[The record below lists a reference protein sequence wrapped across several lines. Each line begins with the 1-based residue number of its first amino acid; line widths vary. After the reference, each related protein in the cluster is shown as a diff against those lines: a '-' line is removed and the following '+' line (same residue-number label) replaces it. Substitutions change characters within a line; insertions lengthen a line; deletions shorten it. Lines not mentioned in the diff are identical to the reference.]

1 MTKVR
6 LEDIA
11 EACGQRL
18 LREGQQLPLDVAK
31 NSVRAWFDDIESEFG
46 PRLAAE
52 HASPEQRDQFLDA
65 FHALQ
70 ASVTGMLQ
78 AVAIARPQPHS
89 SDPYASQ
96 VRDRE
101 YGQQGDQRGGNALDA
116 IGGAMNRIIF
126 GPPPR
131 TAPTAP
137 RVVPVLVVN
146 TSAVYQQVVAAC
158 RLLDRMLAA
167 AEPRE
172 EAPPVPWAQS
182 GEFLVEAQKLFGAR
196 IRDQGQHAL
205 DELDL
210 LEERLKARYGVEVI
224 RADDS
229 NRQFFTLYPNET
241 PGDTT
246 FKTKTPAI
254 SVQGRVM
261 LRGEALGPA
270 MTPPA
275 GPQLIDPA
283 QQSGS
288 AGYEGAGD
296 GEGGWADGY

>member
-18 LREGQQLPLDVAK
+18 LREGQELPLDVAK
-31 NSVRAWFDDIESEFG
+31 NSVRAWFEDIESEFG

-52 HASPEQRDQFLDA
+52 HASPEQRDQFRDA

-78 AVAIARPQPHS
+78 AVAIARPQPHT
-89 SDPYASQ
+89 SDPYASR

-101 YGQQGDQRGGNALDA
+101 YGQQRDQRGGNALDA
-116 IGGAMNRIIF
+116 IGGAMNRIF
-126 GPPPR
+126 GPAPR
-131 TAPTAP
+131 TAPPAP
-137 RVVPVLVVN
+137 RAVPVLVVN

-182 GEFLVEAQKLFGAR
+182 AEFLVEAQKLFGAR

-224 RADDS
+224 LADDS
-229 NRQFFTLYPNET
+229 NRQFFTLYPNEM
-241 PGDTT
+241 PEDTS

-270 MTPPA
+270 MTPQA
-275 GPQLIDPA
+275 GPQPIDPA
-283 QQSGS
+283 QQPGS

-296 GEGGWADGY
+296 GEGGRADGY